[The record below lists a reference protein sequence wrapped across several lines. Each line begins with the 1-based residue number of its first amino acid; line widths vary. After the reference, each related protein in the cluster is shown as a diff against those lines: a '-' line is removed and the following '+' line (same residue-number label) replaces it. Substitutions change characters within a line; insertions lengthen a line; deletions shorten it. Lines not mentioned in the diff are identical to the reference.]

1 MGETLPRHYLYGIVV
16 FTLFIVGG
24 VFFVTEFSGDGVS
37 SIDSDRTGSFNR
49 TFNKMDSLSSTTSD
63 LRSGVE
69 DAETDFGA
77 FGVLNSLISGA
88 WNTLKLLFSSLS
100 FMDGVFDGLFTE
112 FGVPAFVGTLIGL
125 LVVLLIAFAIYSAIF
140 QRDI

>member
-1 MGETLPRHYLYGIVV
+1 VSEILPRHYVYGIVI
-16 FTLFIVGG
+16 FTLFVVAGVTFVSTFADGG
-24 VFFVTEFSGDGVS
+24 G
-37 SIDSDRTGSFNR
+37 SIDEDRLGSFNK
-49 TFNKMDSLSSTTSD
+49 TFNKMDSLSSTTAD

-88 WNTLKLLFSSLS
+88 WNTLRLLFSSLG
-100 FMDGVFDGLFTE
+100 FMDGVFSGLETE
-112 FGVPAFVGTLIGL
+112 FGVPAFIGVLIGL
-125 LVVLLIAFAIYSAIF
+125 LAVLLIAFAIYSAIF